1 MDAELW
7 HHQATAA
14 MVAAP
19 QPVTAADLDAMNSM
33 GRSAY
38 ADAVRAALRA
48 RRVSSPVH
56 NATAT
61 AIDHALESALLEPP
75 GARTILA
82 LSAPYTA
89 GKSTLIK
96 NWAQDRYRT
105 WAKPTGPTARPR
117 WTPRPGITAD
127 LVPVCYLTLLSESR
141 SKDLYTQILSFVGY
155 PASGVE
161 RTLALRAVKALQTHG
176 VRLVILDDAHM
187 LRATSV
193 TGRATLNAVKH
204 LNTELG
210 EVGGVLMLV
219 GAELTGGDVLSDPQ
233 IRGRLSEHTLA
244 PYEVDTATGRAQWQ
258 RFLKNCEDLLLP
270 YLPDETVGLFSSR
283 LAGYLWRRTQGYVG
297 DTTRLLIDATA
308 TAIEAGAPLDH
319 AILDP
324 MWVSQRAQDAQID
337 HTTRSKTARRAAA
350 SKAPR

>member
-1 MDAELW
+1 MDAEMW

-19 QPVTAADLDAMNSM
+19 QPVTAADLDAMSSM
-33 GRSAY
+33 GRSTY

-56 NATAT
+56 NATAN

-96 NWAQDRYRT
+96 SWAQDRYRT

-117 WTPRPGITAD
+117 WTPTPGVTAD

-187 LRATSV
+187 LRTTSV

-270 YLPDETVGLFSSR
+270 YLPNEEAGLFSSR

-308 TAIEAGAPLDH
+308 TAIEAGAPLDR

>member
-1 MDAELW
+1 MDAEMW
-7 HHQATAA
+7 HHQATEV
-14 MVAAP
+14 MVVAP
-19 QPVTAADLDAMNSM
+19 QPVSAADLDAMSPM
-33 GRSAY
+33 GRSTY
-38 ADAVRAALRA
+38 ADAVRAVLRA
-48 RRVSSPVH
+48 QRVSSPVH
-56 NATAT
+56 NATVSAV
-61 AIDHALESALLEPP
+61 DRALKSALLEPP

-96 NWAQDRYRT
+96 SWAQDRYRT
-105 WAKPTGPTARPR
+105 WANATRSTRPR
-117 WTPRPGITAD
+117 WTPKPGVTAD

-187 LRATSV
+187 LRTTSV

-270 YLPDETVGLFSSR
+270 YLPDEEPGLFSSR

-308 TAIEAGAPLDH
+308 AAIETSAPLDRTM
-319 AILDP
+319 LDP
-324 MWVSQRAQDAQID
+324 IWVSQRAQDAQID
-337 HTTRSKTARRAAA
+337 HTRPTTAKRAATRTV
-350 SKAPR
+350 PR

>member
-7 HHQATAA
+7 HHQATGQA
-14 MVAAP
+14 VAAP
-19 QPVTAADLDAMNSM
+19 RPATADDLDAMNPM
-33 GRSAY
+33 GRSTY

-61 AIDHALESALLEPP
+61 AIDRALESALLEPP

-96 NWAQDRYRT
+96 SWAHDRYRT
-105 WAKPTGPTARPR
+105 WAKATRSTRPR
-117 WTPRPGITAD
+117 WTPAPGITAD

-187 LRATSV
+187 LRTTSV

-210 EVGGVLMLV
+210 EVGGVLVLV

-258 RFLKNCEDLLLP
+258 RFLKNCEELLLP
-270 YLPDETVGLFSSR
+270 YLTGEEAGLLSSR
-283 LAGYLWRRTQGYVG
+283 HAGYLWRRTQGYVG

-308 TAIEAGAPLDH
+308 VAIETGAPLDR
-319 AILDP
+319 AVLDP
-324 MWVSQRAQDAQID
+324 IWVSQRAQDAQID
-337 HTTRSKTARRAAA
+337 HTRSKTARRAAA
-350 SKAPR
+350 RKAP

>member
-1 MDAELW
+1 MDAEMW

-14 MVAAP
+14 MVVAA
-19 QPVTAADLDAMNSM
+19 QPSTAADLDAMTPI
-33 GRSAY
+33 GRSTY

-48 RRVSSPVH
+48 QRVSSPVH

-61 AIDHALESALLEPP
+61 AIDRALESALLEPP

-96 NWAQDRYRT
+96 SWAQDRYRT
-105 WAKPTGPTARPR
+105 WAKATRSTRPR
-117 WTPRPGITAD
+117 WTPTPGVTAD

-258 RFLKNCEDLLLP
+258 RFLKNCEEVLLP
-270 YLPDETVGLFSSR
+270 YLPDEEAGLFSSR
-283 LAGYLWRRTQGYVG
+283 HAGYLWRRTQGYVG

-308 TAIEAGAPLDH
+308 AAIETGAPLDRT
-319 AILDP
+319 ILDP
-324 MWVSQRAQDAQID
+324 IWVSQRAQDAQID
-337 HTTRSKTARRAAA
+337 QTRAKTARRAAA
-350 SKAPR
+350 GRAPR

>member
-1 MDAELW
+1 MDAEMW
-7 HHQATAA
+7 HHQATAP

-117 WTPRPGITAD
+117 WTPQPGVTAD

-187 LRATSV
+187 LRTTSV

-270 YLPDETVGLFSSR
+270 YLPDEKAGLFSSR

-297 DTTRLLIDATA
+297 DTTRLLIDGTA
-308 TAIEAGAPLDH
+308 TAIETGAPLDH

-324 MWVSQRAQDAQID
+324 IWVSQRAQDAQID
-337 HTTRSKTARRAAA
+337 HTRSKTARRAASRLA
-350 SKAPR
+350 AR

>member
-1 MDAELW
+1 MDAEMW
-7 HHQATAA
+7 HHQATGLA
-14 MVAAP
+14 VAAP
-19 QPVTAADLDAMNSM
+19 QPVTAADLDAMNPM
-33 GRSAY
+33 GRSTY

-48 RRVSSPVH
+48 QRVSSPVH
-56 NATAT
+56 NATAN
-61 AIDHALESALLEPP
+61 AIDRALESALLEPP

-105 WAKPTGPTARPR
+105 WAKATRSTRPR
-117 WTPRPGITAD
+117 WTPRPGVTAD

-187 LRATSV
+187 LRTTSV

-244 PYEVDTATGRAQWQ
+244 PYEVDTVTGRAHWQ

-270 YLPDETVGLFSSR
+270 YLPDEKPGLFSSR

-308 TAIEAGAPLDH
+308 AAIETGLPLDR

-324 MWVSQRAQDAQID
+324 IWVSQRAQDAQID
-337 HTTRSKTARRAAA
+337 ATRSKTARRAAA
-350 SKAPR
+350 RREPR

>member
-1 MDAELW
+1 MDAEMW

-19 QPVTAADLDAMNSM
+19 QPVAAADLGAMNPM

-56 NATAT
+56 NATAN
-61 AIDHALESALLEPP
+61 AIDRALESALLEPP

-82 LSAPYTA
+82 LSAPFTA

-96 NWAQDRYRT
+96 SWAQDRYRT
-105 WAKPTGPTARPR
+105 WAKATRSTRPR
-117 WTPRPGITAD
+117 WTPTPGMTAD

-187 LRATSV
+187 LRTTSV

-270 YLPDETVGLFSSR
+270 YLPDVEPGLFSSR
-283 LAGYLWRRTQGYVG
+283 MAGYLWRRTQGYVG

-308 TAIEAGAPLDH
+308 TAIETGAPLDRT
-319 AILDP
+319 ILDP
-324 MWVSQRAQDAQID
+324 IWVSQRAQDAQID
-337 HTTRSKTARRAAA
+337 QTRSKTAKRAASRLA
-350 SKAPR
+350 AR

>member
-19 QPVTAADLDAMNSM
+19 QPATADDLAAMNHA

-48 RRVSSPVH
+48 RRFSSPVH
-56 NATAT
+56 DATAN
-61 AIDHALESALLEPP
+61 AIDRALESALLELP

-96 NWAQDRYRT
+96 SWAQDRYRT
-105 WAKPTGPTARPR
+105 WAKATRSTRPR
-117 WTPRPGITAD
+117 WTPTPGVTAD

-187 LRATSV
+187 LRTTSV

-233 IRGRLSEHTLA
+233 IRGRLSERTLA

-270 YLPDETVGLFSSR
+270 YLPDEEPGLFSSR

-297 DTTRLLIDATA
+297 DTTRLLIDAA
-308 TAIEAGAPLDH
+308 AAAIETGAQLDR

-324 MWVSQRAQDAQID
+324 IWVSQRAQDAQID
-337 HTTRSKTARRAAA
+337 HTRSKTARRAATRRA
-350 SKAPR
+350 AR

>member
-1 MDAELW
+1 MDAEMW
-7 HHQATAA
+7 HHQATAP
-14 MVAAP
+14 MVASP
-19 QPVTAADLDAMNSM
+19 QPATAADLDAMNPA
-33 GRSAY
+33 GRSSY

-56 NATAT
+56 DATAN
-61 AIDHALESALLEPP
+61 AIDCALESALLEPP

-96 NWAQDRYRT
+96 SWAQDRYRT
-105 WAKPTGPTARPR
+105 WAKATRSTRPR
-117 WTPRPGITAD
+117 WTPTPGITAD
-127 LVPVCYLTLLSESR
+127 LVPICYLTLLSESR

-187 LRATSV
+187 LRTTSV

-258 RFLKNCEDLLLP
+258 RFLKSCEDVLLP
-270 YLPDETVGLFSSR
+270 YVPDVERGLFSSR

-308 TAIEAGAPLDH
+308 TAIETGAPLDR

-324 MWVSQRAQDAQID
+324 IWVSQRAQDAQID
-337 HTTRSKTARRAAA
+337 QTRANTARRAA
-350 SKAPR
+350 SSRVSR